1 MQQLRS
7 TEAYRPGPALR
18 AAALASLLIAVAA
31 CGDRSPDAAS
41 ARPVLV
47 VQPSAQGAGDD
58 AFAGDVRA
66 REESPLAFR
75 VGGNL
80 VERRVDVGDR
90 VERGQVLAIL
100 DGDDYAARARAARA
114 QLAAAEAELSRARAD
129 QARVAKL
136 GEDRLVSRSAIDAQN
151 AAATAAQGQVTAA
164 RAELDVANNQAAYTR
179 LQAPADGVIAARQA
193 EAGQVVAAGQAI
205 FTLAADGPREIAFA
219 VPEGA
224 IEQVKPGMP
233 VEVSL
238 WSAPG
243 KRWPGTIR
251 EVSPAADPAS
261 RTYAARVAVDA
272 ATDAVEL
279 GQSARV
285 YLDRSG
291 GDALTVPLAALLEVD
306 GAPTVYVV
314 DPASSKL
321 ERRTVGVGRYG
332 ASRVAITQGLEPDE
346 WVVAAGGHLLQDGQV
361 VAPVDRDNRPVR
373 PGATEADSAAATAV
387 PAQER

>member
-1 MQQLRS
+1 MSQLPS
-7 TEAYRPGPALR
+7 PDAFRPGPALR
-18 AAALASLLIAVAA
+18 AAALASLMIAVAA
-31 CGDRSPDAAS
+31 CGDRSPDAAV

-129 QARVAKL
+129 QSRVAKL

-179 LQAPADGVIAARQA
+179 LEAPADGVIAARQA

-205 FTLAADGPREIAFA
+205 FTLAADGPREVAFA
-219 VPEGA
+219 IPEGA
-224 IEQVKPGMP
+224 IEQVEPGMA

-272 ATDAVEL
+272 PPGALEL

-285 YLDRSG
+285 HMDRHT
-291 GDALTVPLAALLEVD
+291 GDALAVPLAAVLEVD
-306 GAPTVYVV
+306 GATSVFVV
-314 DPASSKL
+314 DPSDSTL
-321 ERRTVGVGRYG
+321 EQRAVQVGRYG
-332 ASRVAITQGLEPDE
+332 ASRVAVTSGLAPGD
-346 WVVAAGGHLLQDGQV
+346 WVVAAGGHLLQDGQAV
-361 VAPVDRDNRPVR
+361 SPVDRDNRPVR
-373 PGATEADSAAATAV
+373 LGAGGKDGPPSSDV
-387 PAQER
+387 PAGDR